1 MPGPQSF
8 NSLKVT
14 TSNIVDNDILL
25 TEVSGYLNVNN
36 NPLAVSGNFGAS
48 DLSNFNF
55 NGNPILGFDASI
67 VNLTSTSYT
76 LSSNDSGKVICIEH
90 ASDITVTVPTGL
102 STGFNCTF
110 IQKGT
115 GKITFSGSGITI
127 NNRQSHTKTAGQY
140 SAASLLSYSSN
151 IFILTGDTAT

>member
-8 NSLKVT
+8 NSIKVT
-14 TSNIVDNDILL
+14 TSNITDNDILL
-25 TEVSGYLNVNN
+25 TEVGGYLNVNN
-36 NPLAVSGNFGAS
+36 SPLAISGNFGAS
-48 DLSNFNF
+48 DLSSFDF

-67 VNLTSTSYT
+67 IDTTSTSYT
-76 LSSNDSGKVICIEH
+76 LSSDDSGKIICIEH
-90 ASDITVTVPTGL
+90 ASNITVTVPTGL

-110 IQKGT
+110 IQKGS
-115 GKITFSGSGITI
+115 GNIVFSENGTTI

-140 SAASLLSYSSN
+140 AVASLLSYSSN